1 MNSSSALNT
10 LLIAVIIVAIMY
22 LTREV
27 LIPLALAGILS
38 FMLAPPV
45 RMLQR
50 LRLPRAAAVIAVVV
64 IAFALIFVLGR
75 IMAGEVRQLAADL
88 PRYQEELS
96 AKIKDLRGGQGGTL
110 ERAQEIL
117 QKLGAQLTQDRPSGL
132 QAESLPAAP
141 VSNPLIPV
149 EVHEPVGGPVQVLSN
164 FVNPLL
170 GPLATTVLIVV
181 FVIFMLIQRE
191 DLRNRLISVAGST
204 DIPRTIA
211 AIDDAAHR
219 LSRLFLT
226 QLTINTGF
234 GVFVGLGLWWIGIPN
249 AFIWG
254 VLAGVLRFIPFIGP
268 VLGLVFPLVLA
279 ISVGSGWSM
288 AVWTAAL
295 FIVLEGITGQIIEP
309 IFEGHTTGLSPVA
322 IVVTATFW
330 AWLWGPVG
338 LVLATP
344 LTVILV
350 VLGRHFEILK
360 FFDVLF
366 GDEPALSESQVF
378 YQRML
383 ARDPVEAI
391 EHAKGFMAARPL
403 SKYCDEVAL
412 PGLTLAQNDAER
424 GTLDMHNMENL
435 RATVEHLFADIAHE
449 HRHLKIE
456 ACAPSE
462 RLPIIEPH
470 QLASHWLCEGSFV
483 SIGANSALD
492 EAAAGVIAT
501 LARAHG
507 LMARTEKPGALSA
520 TQLDKL
526 DLSRAALICLSCVG
540 TQKPAHIQYAARRIK
555 SKAPHAKLLLG
566 VWTATDDETLAAL
579 KSAVDADY
587 ATRSFHDTLLIILQ
601 EAAVRELPYSIET
614 TSSPRDSELPPRTM
628 TAA

>member
-1 MNSSSALNT
+1 M
-10 LLIAVIIVAIMY
+10 IIVAIMY
-22 LTREV
+22 MTREV

-50 LRLPRAAAVIAVVV
+50 LHLPRAAAVVAVVAL
-64 IAFALIFVLGR
+64 AFALIFVLGR
-75 IMAGEVRQLAADL
+75 IMAAEVRQLADDL
-88 PRYQEELS
+88 PRYQSELS
-96 AKIKDLRGGQGGTL
+96 AKIKTLRGGQGGAL

-117 QKLGAQLTQDRPSGL
+117 QNLGDELTQNRPSGL
-132 QAESLPAAP
+132 QAENSPSAP
-141 VSNPLIPV
+141 VRNPLIPV
-149 EVHEPVGGPVQVLSN
+149 EVHEPLGGPVQVLSN
-164 FVNPLL
+164 FVSPLL

-234 GVFVGLGLWWIGIPN
+234 GIFVGLGLWWIGIPN

-268 VLGLVFPLVLA
+268 VLGLIFPLVLA

-295 FIVLEGITGQIIEP
+295 FIVLEGITGQVIEP

-350 VLGRHFEILK
+350 VLGRHFEFLK

-366 GDEPALSESQVF
+366 GDEPALSEPQVF

-391 EHAKGFMAARPL
+391 EHAKGFMGTRSL

-412 PGLTLAQNDAER
+412 PGLTLAHNDAER
-424 GTLDMHNMENL
+424 GALDMHNMENL

-449 HRHLKIE
+449 HRLLRCPPNE
-456 ACAPSE
+456 AAGRVPV
-462 RLPIIEPH
+462 IQPH
-470 QLASHWLCEGSFV
+470 QMAPNWLCEGSFV
-483 SIGANSALD
+483 SIGAYSALD
-492 EAAAGVIAT
+492 EAAASVIAT

-520 TQLDKL
+520 TQLGNL
-526 DLSRAALICLSCVG
+526 DLSNAALICLSCVG
-540 TQKPAHIQYAARRIK
+540 SNKAAHINYAARRIK

-566 VWTATDDETLAAL
+566 VWTATDDETLATL
-579 KSAVDADY
+579 QSAVNADY
-587 ATRSFHDTLLIILQ
+587 ATRSFHETLLIVLN
-601 EAAVRELPYSIET
+601 EAAAREPSEPAPCAVT
-614 TSSPRDSELPPRTM
+614 DSSQERDDSKAQATM
-628 TAA
+628 LT